1 MIRGRLLPV
10 FLSMTL
16 LGPMFAAAPA
26 GAETLKPHGTEQSP
40 AQTAPVTPAKS
51 TDGRIP
57 VTRSDGSTGLT
68 RPPDPKEIRKLVGY
82 MRDGMN
88 RADRAEK
95 QRQTRRTIQNKR
107 IYIRK

>member
-16 LGPMFAAAPA
+16 LGPMLAAAPA
-26 GAETLKPHGTEQSP
+26 GAEELKPGSAGPSSAQAAP
-40 AQTAPVTPAKS
+40 APPAKS
-51 TDGRIP
+51 TNGRIP

-82 MRDGMN
+82 MREGMN

>member
-1 MIRGRLLPV
+1 MRWRLLPV

-16 LGPMFAAAPA
+16 LGPILAATAAGAEELPAAGGDEQSAAKAAPA
-26 GAETLKPHGTEQSP
+26 
-40 AQTAPVTPAKS
+40 KS
-51 TDGRIP
+51 NDGRVP

-82 MRDGMN
+82 MRDGMS

-95 QRQTRRTIQNKR
+95 QRATKRVIQNKR